1 MDATTMDTAA
11 ATPTPTPTPAP
22 APAAPAP
29 AYNDGGTTAP
39 TGGGGTIT
47 QTFKNLDWVQVG
59 FGVLGSAALFYAI
72 YYFRYNIQ
80 MNKTFVKSVEARMDE
95 LTIKVADVSSVL
107 NTQTQQQDNLDIF
120 S

>member
-1 MDATTMDTAA
+1 MDATTIDTAA
-11 ATPTPTPTPAP
+11 AATPTPTPAP
-22 APAAPAP
+22 APAAAPAP
-29 AYNDGGTTAP
+29 SYNDGGAATSS
-39 TGGGGTIT
+39 GSGGTIT

-120 S
+120 